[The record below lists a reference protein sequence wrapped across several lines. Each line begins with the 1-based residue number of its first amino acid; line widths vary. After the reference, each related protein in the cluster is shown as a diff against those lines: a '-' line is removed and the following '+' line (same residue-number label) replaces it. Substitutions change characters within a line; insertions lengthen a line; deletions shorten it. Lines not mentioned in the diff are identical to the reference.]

1 MRIIGSCMK
10 TCILRFWKWDS
21 LDLCCMWCGIVHWTR
36 NQLPAGQI
44 TVISGRTYCLP
55 LIPTWPTCATLLPL
69 TAQEINEAAG
79 RTHITQIRLSRCSLQ
94 TSRTGCEPKLHLG
107 FRFKGWKMANLAK
120 PAPEPEVQ
128 REGWETILVPF
139 AKFSWNNTTSPS
151 EPQVCQVCT
160 WTSAEPQGP
169 GSARGWTKPTGPGSG
184 LDKKCPNL
192 YWTEPQTV

>member
-1 MRIIGSCMK
+1 VALCIG
-10 TCILRFWKWDS
+10 
-21 LDLCCMWCGIVHWTR
+21 
-36 NQLPAGQI
+36 
-44 TVISGRTYCLP
+44 
-55 LIPTWPTCATLLPL
+55 
-69 TAQEINEAAG
+69 QEINYQLDKSLWSVAEPTACHSYPLDPLVPPSCLSLHRKSMRLQAG
-79 RTHITQIRLSRCSLQ
+79 HISLRLDCPGCSLQ